1 MPHDRSP
8 DAPHAPAS
16 LRPGW
21 KSVVLVCKACE
32 KRSKGPKKIGAR
44 EVAKQLGR
52 ACRDAKVPR
61 ARVVLTTCMSACPK
75 KAFTV
80 AAASSTGTITTIA
93 FRRGDDADAAVA
105 ALFATTPTEPQS
117 NSTSSAPSAT

>member
-1 MPHDRSP
+1 M
-8 DAPHAPAS
+8 
-16 LRPGW
+16 
-21 KSVVLVCKACE
+21 LVCKACE
-32 KRSKGPKKIGAR
+32 KRSKGPKKIAAR

-61 ARVVLTTCMSACPK
+61 VRVVLTTCMSACPK

-80 AAASSTGTITTIA
+80 AAAASSGAITTIA
-93 FRRGDDADAAVA
+93 FRRDDDPAAAAAVLFPSPPADA
-105 ALFATTPTEPQS
+105 QS

>member
-1 MPHDRSP
+1 MSDPSVKS
-8 DAPHAPAS
+8 PAS

-32 KRSKGPKKIGAR
+32 KRSKGPKKVTAR
-44 EVAKQLGR
+44 EVARQLGR

-80 AAASSTGTITTIA
+80 AAAAADGRIETIA
-93 FRRGDDADAAVA
+93 FRRGDDAAEAVA
-105 ALFATTPTEPQS
+105 VLFPA
-117 NSTSSAPSAT
+117 SA

>member
-1 MPHDRSP
+1 MPHDTSP
-8 DAPHAPAS
+8 LNAPAP
-16 LRPGW
+16 LRPCW
-21 KSVVLVCKACE
+21 RSVVLVCQACE
-32 KRSKGPKKIGAR
+32 KRSKGPKKIAAR

-61 ARVVLTTCMSACPK
+61 KRVVLTTCMSACPK

-80 AAASSTGTITTIA
+80 AAASSSGAIATIA

-105 ALFATTPTEPQS
+105 ALFTTTPTAPQS